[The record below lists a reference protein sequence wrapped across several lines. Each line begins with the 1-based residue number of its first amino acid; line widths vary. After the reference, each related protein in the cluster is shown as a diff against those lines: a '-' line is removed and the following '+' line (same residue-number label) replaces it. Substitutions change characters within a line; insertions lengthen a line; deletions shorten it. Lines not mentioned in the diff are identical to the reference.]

1 LRRTVLGNENRDVTT
16 AERTIPRAAPSGPQ
30 LGKRPKPANPFL
42 VLGLAFALGITLAKW
57 IDWRT
62 HAHPRD

>member
-1 LRRTVLGNENRDVTT
+1 MTT
-16 AERTIPRAAPSGPQ
+16 AERTTQRAAPSGPQ

-42 VLGLAFALGITLAKW
+42 VLGIAFTLGIALAKW
-57 IDWRT
+57 IDWRS

>member
-1 LRRTVLGNENRDVTT
+1 LRRTALGNENRDVTT
-16 AERTIPRAAPSGPQ
+16 AERMIPRTALSGPQ
-30 LGKRPKPANPFL
+30 LGKRPSTANPFL
-42 VLGLAFALGITLAKW
+42 VLGLAFALGIALARW